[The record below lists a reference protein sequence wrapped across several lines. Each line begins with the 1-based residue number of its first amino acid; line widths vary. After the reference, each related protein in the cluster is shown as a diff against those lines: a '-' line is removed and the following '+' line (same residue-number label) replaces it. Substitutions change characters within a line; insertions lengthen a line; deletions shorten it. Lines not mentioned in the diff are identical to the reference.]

1 MSLVVGITILTERR
15 QKMEKEKTEFT
26 TIAVPTTVRDILRF
40 EAEERGV
47 KLYRLVE
54 SIIAEWMETEQN
66 KQEGRER

>member
-1 MSLVVGITILTERR
+1 
-15 QKMEKEKTEFT
+15 MEKEKTEFT